1 MTVNILGTEYTI
13 TRKKYEDEAIFKDRS
28 IDGYCDSNTKEIVVC
43 DLSTYPGW
51 ENESENSKRIS
62 EKLTLRHEI
71 THAFLSESGLADN
84 TLHYDAGWAQNE
96 EMVDWIACQ
105 GPKIYAAWQ
114 SVDAL

>member
-1 MTVNILGTEYTI
+1 MTVNVLGTEYSI
-13 TRKKYEDEAIFKDRS
+13 ARKKYEDEGIFKDRG

-51 ENESENSKRIS
+51 ENESESSKRIS

-96 EMVDWIACQ
+96 EMVDWIAFQ